1 MWISIQ
7 ELNEMGEYT
16 AVELHQAKDVNT
28 GGVFQLR
35 QVLSFF
41 PVLLNLIM
49 FILNFALNFYLSDS
63 PGHLF
68 RAILVEFR

>member
-28 GGVFQLR
+28 GGIFQLR
-35 QVLSFF
+35 QVCIFSLPSYSY
-41 PVLLNLIM
+41 LN
-49 FILNFALNFYLSDS
+49 
-63 PGHLF
+63 
-68 RAILVEFR
+68 